1 MKERRAIHLADLT
14 KKKNLAI
21 YETSVDLR
29 KLRRYAGKINA
40 TGRSSHARGMD
51 DR

>member
-14 KKKNLAI
+14 KKNLAI

-40 TGRSSHARGMD
+40 TGRSSHACGVD